1 MVPVDTNDCKT
12 VLVHEDTVRLVSR
25 SLPQDETLYEVADF
39 FKLLGDTTRIK
50 ILHALFIAEMCV
62 CDIASLLSVSRSA
75 VSHQLRILRQ
85 ANVVRFRRQGK
96 AVYYRLSDNHVEAI
110 VNQGLVHTA
119 EGRHA

>member
-1 MVPVDTNDCKT
+1 MVGQSTECKT
-12 VLVHEDTVRLVSR
+12 VLVHEDTVREVENR
-25 SLPQDETLYEVADF
+25 LPDDESLYEAADF

-85 ANVVRFRRQGK
+85 ANVVRTRREGK
-96 AVYYRLSDNHVEAI
+96 TVYYRLSDRHVEEI
-110 VNQGLVHTA
+110 VNQALVHTR
-119 EGRHA
+119 EGVSS

>member
-1 MVPVDTNDCKT
+1 MLGQSTECKT
-12 VLVHEDTVRLVSR
+12 VLVHEDTVREVESR
-25 SLPQDETLYEVADF
+25 LPDDESLYEAADF

-85 ANVVRFRRQGK
+85 ANVVRTRREGK
-96 AVYYRLSDNHVEAI
+96 TVYYRLSDRHVEEI
-110 VNQGLVHTA
+110 VNQALVHTR
-119 EGRHA
+119 EGAAS

>member
-1 MVPVDTNDCKT
+1 MGSQTAECKT
-12 VLVHEDTVRLVSR
+12 ILVHEDTVRHVGENLPDDE
-25 SLPQDETLYEVADF
+25 SLYDLADF

-85 ANVVRFRRQGK
+85 SDIVRTRREGK
-96 AVYYRLSDNHVEAI
+96 TVYYRLSDRHIEDI
-110 VNQGLVHTA
+110 VNQALAHTR
-119 EGRHA
+119 EGVGT